1 MGIIAVQEADVQNV
15 LKFPVAAVT
24 ELPPILLTAHAALA
38 AAIDGG
44 PPVTVEETA
53 QHAIATCATVITDVA
68 MAGLSLENARIM
80 RNQVTQLSELVDFY
94 TRLVE

>member
-1 MGIIAVQEADVQNV
+1 MQNV

-24 ELPPILLTAHAALA
+24 ELPPILLPAHADLA

-44 PPVTVEETA
+44 PPVTVEEAT
-53 QHAIATCATVITDVA
+53 QHAIATCATAITDVA
-68 MAGLSLENARIM
+68 MTGFSLENARIM
-80 RNQVTQLSELVDFY
+80 RNQMAQLSELVEIY